1 METELNTVNT
11 RLRAVEAENQ
21 ILQQNVEDKDKL
33 LQERESVTQTSTGQV
48 ASLQEVYVSS
58 EAAV

>member
-1 METELNTVNT
+1 MESELNTVNT